1 MGRYMKYI
9 CFYDTDVNRR
19 KIKMASVNKI
29 NYICS
34 AFNRIG
40 VDVELISC
48 STTAPRAYPACTEK
62 INEHTSVRY
71 FRTAKEARG
80 KASKLFQIFRRNAA
94 LFFYLMFNT
103 KKGETVAAYH
113 SLMNM
118 RCVFLAKKIKG
129 FTLLLEAEEIY
140 NDVFERSK
148 ASRKKEL
155 KYLDCAEMYM
165 FPTTVLAKKVNTKN
179 KPQAIVYGAYEY
191 DKSEPV
197 KRGEGKIRVAYT
209 GSFDPNKGGLN
220 GALGAAE
227 YLDDRYCLC
236 ILGTDTPQR
245 VKELED
251 HIENHS
257 QKDCCEIIYDGVKR
271 GKDYTDYLCGC
282 DIGLST
288 QNPDAAFNN
297 TSFPSKVISYLSCDL
312 RVVTYPIEV
321 LTDSELKDSLYFYTE
336 NTPKAIA
343 KTIKSIDL
351 TSPYDGRSLIKS
363 LDGSFVSQL
372 RALGLKEVIE

>member
-1 MGRYMKYI
+1 MKYL

-34 AFNRIG
+34 ALNRIG
-40 VDVELISC
+40 IDVEIISC
-48 STTAPRAYPACTEK
+48 STTAPNAYPACKEK
-62 INEHTSVRY
+62 INDHTSVRY
-71 FRTAKEARG
+71 FRTTKEARG
-80 KASKLFQIFRRNAA
+80 KIAKLLQIFRRNAA

-103 KKGETVAAYH
+103 KKGETIAVYH

-129 FTLLLEAEEIY
+129 FSILLEAEEIY
-140 NDVFERSK
+140 NDVFQRSK

-155 KYLDCAEMYM
+155 KYLDSAEKYI
-165 FPTTVLAKKVNTKN
+165 FPSTVLAKRINTQN

-197 KRGEGKIRVAYT
+197 KHGKGKIRVAYT
-209 GSFDPNKGGLN
+209 GSFDPNKGGLKS
-220 GALGAAE
+220 ALEAAK
-227 YLDDRYCLC
+227 YLDEHYCLC

-245 VKELED
+245 IKELED
-251 HIENHS
+251 YIENHS
-257 QKDCCEIIYDGVKR
+257 QKDCCEIIYNGVKR

-336 NTPKAIA
+336 NTPNAIAETIKAI
-343 KTIKSIDL
+343 DL
-351 TSPYDGRSLIKS
+351 DLPYDGRSLIKS
-363 LDGSFVSQL
+363 LDKSFTQQL
-372 RALGLKEVIE
+372 KALGLKEVF